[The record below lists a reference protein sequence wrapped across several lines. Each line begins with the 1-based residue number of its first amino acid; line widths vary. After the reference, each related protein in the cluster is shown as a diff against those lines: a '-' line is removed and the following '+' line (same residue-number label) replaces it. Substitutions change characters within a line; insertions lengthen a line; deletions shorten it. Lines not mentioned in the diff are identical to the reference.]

1 MTEDHDLRI
10 LGRLAAA
17 QQHQPAEDLDHEQVE
32 QAEGHKP
39 RSCRNR
45 FHPAKSQVTVPV
57 ASSES
62 VQAPAAGSCAAG
74 RSAVAVLPVS
84 HQVGGGLELHGQRR
98 APVQDGFGA
107 GQERFWL
114 MMEASGR
121 DVVLALAPG

>member
-1 MTEDHDLRI
+1 MFRSGPRHMPC
-10 LGRLAAA
+10 GRHLVGE
-17 QQHQPAEDLDHEQVE
+17 HQDQ
-32 QAEGHKP
+32 G
-39 RSCRNR
+39 
-45 FHPAKSQVTVPV
+45 
-57 ASSES
+57 
-62 VQAPAAGSCAAG
+62 APAAGSCAAG

-98 APVQDGFGA
+98 APVRDGFGA